1 VTGRDK
7 IATKEVAMNDRLTL
21 PEAPGGGPGPTPAP
35 PAGEGRPLRR
45 SRTDKVLFGVCG
57 GLGRQF
63 GVDPVLLRIAFV
75 VLTLANGVGILLYI
89 IAAIVIPEERPGEP
103 MVAVRPSDPGL
114 GRMIV
119 GGALVALGGLLLV
132 DRFVP
137 IAGQVF
143 LPLIVVVIGLAVLLK
158 GVQR

>member
-1 VTGRDK
+1 
-7 IATKEVAMNDRLTL
+7 MNDRLAL
-21 PEAPGGGPGPTPAP
+21 PAGPGGSAGPPPAP
-35 PAGEGRPLRR
+35 EVGGGRPLRR
-45 SRTDKVLFGVCG
+45 SRTDKVIAGVCG

-89 IAAIVIPEERPGEP
+89 IAAVVMPLERPGEP
-103 MVAVRPSDPGL
+103 PAAARPVDPGS

-119 GGALVALGGLLLV
+119 GGALVALGAVLLI

-137 IAGQVF
+137 VAGQLV
-143 LPLIVVVIGLAVLLK
+143 LPLIVVVIGLAVLFK
-158 GVQR
+158 GVRQ